1 MKNLRNSVRL
11 IGNLGADPKITKF
24 GNQNQIASFNL
35 ATDDSY
41 KDKNGKRVEQT
52 QWHRIIVKGGLAFVA
67 EKYLKK
73 GMEIEVEGRLL
84 TRSYETKDGEK
95 RYITEIEAND
105 LVMLGKKQSA

>member
-11 IGNLGADPKITKF
+11 IGHLGADPKITKF
-24 GNQNQIASFNL
+24 GNQNQIATFSL
-35 ATDDSY
+35 ATDESY
-41 KDKNGKRVEQT
+41 KDKDGNRVEQT
-52 QWHRIIVKGGLAFVA
+52 QWHRIIVKGRFALVA

-73 GMEIEVEGRLL
+73 GMEIEVEGRLI
-84 TRSYETKDGEK
+84 TRSYETKEGDT